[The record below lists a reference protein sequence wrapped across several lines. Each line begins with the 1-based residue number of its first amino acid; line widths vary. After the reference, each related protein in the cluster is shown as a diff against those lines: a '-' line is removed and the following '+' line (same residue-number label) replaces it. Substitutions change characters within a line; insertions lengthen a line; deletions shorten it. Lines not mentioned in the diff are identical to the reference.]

1 MGEQPAE
8 WRYFV
13 TYSGVKLPLKLVDP
27 LPPAEL
33 NHRNTFIRA
42 RFDADDRLVE
52 CEKMVYGEV
61 HLAHRYSYGADGA
74 LKRAEIVMD
83 DETTVME
90 F

>member
-1 MGEQPAE
+1 MSD

-27 LPPAEL
+27 LDAAEL

-42 RFDADDRLVE
+42 RCDGDDRLVE
-52 CEKMVYGEV
+52 CEKLVYGEV
-61 HLAHRYSYGADGA
+61 QLAHRYLYGDDGA
-74 LKRAEIVMD
+74 LRRAEIVMD
-83 DETTVME
+83 DETTVLE

>member
-1 MGEQPAE
+1 MSD

-27 LPPAEL
+27 LDAAEL

-42 RFDADDRLVE
+42 RFDGDDRLVE
-52 CEKMVYGEV
+52 CEKLVYGEV
-61 HLAHRYSYGADGA
+61 QLAHRYLYGDDGA
-74 LKRAEIVMD
+74 LRRAEIVMD
-83 DETTVME
+83 DETTVLE

>member
-1 MGEQPAE
+1 MGEPPAE

-13 TYSGVKLPLKLVDP
+13 TYSGVKLPLKLVNP
-27 LPPAEL
+27 LQPAEL

-42 RFDADDRLVE
+42 RFDTADRLVE
-52 CEKMVYGEV
+52 CEKLVYGEV
-61 HLAHRYSYGADGA
+61 QLTHRYGYDADGT

-83 DETTVME
+83 EETTVLE

>member
-1 MGEQPAE
+1 MSD

-27 LPPAEL
+27 LRPDEL
-33 NHRNTFIRA
+33 THRNTFIRA
-42 RFDADDRLVE
+42 RFDAADRLVE

-61 HLAHRYSYGADGA
+61 QLSHRYLYDAEDA